1 MLLRKLRNSPQSCI
15 VSQQHLKIWFSEG
28 LSHMASTKLFTASLL
43 LTALA
48 CHAQTAIPYQKPPAA
63 IEQLLDAPPTPAVS
77 LSPDRTTLLI
87 AQPQTFPTIAE
98 VAQPRYRLAGLRLAP
113 ATATPSAASYN
124 IGLRLQSISS
134 TTHKSITGLPAK
146 LREADA
152 IWSPDSKHIAF
163 ANKSDTALELWIIDV
178 KAATAHRL
186 GGLLKL
192 NSILGRPCA
201 WLPDSSGLL
210 CKTVPANRGP
220 APKISEV
227 PTGPHI
233 SENLGKATPA
243 PTYEDM
249 LSTPDDEN
257 LFEYYTTTALAIVPL
272 TGPARTLPIKAQ
284 IDSAIPS
291 PDGRYALVEAIHRP
305 FSYTVPADR
314 FPLTTE
320 LVTLKTGAIKVL
332 NERPLI
338 DNLPISR
345 DAVEPG
351 PRDFQWRSDAPATL
365 VWIEAANHGLPD
377 PKAPVADFV
386 KALPAPF
393 TAEPTTLLEAP
404 LRISRGFG
412 GGGGLSWANDHLA
425 LATVS
430 RFSDRKSMILAFD
443 PSTSGKVTTLYSGS
457 SQDRYH
463 NPGRPLTHMNATG
476 QPVLQLTPDAQAIY
490 FVSEGASPQG
500 DQPFLAAM
508 PLTGGKEKILFRSAD
523 PYYDEP
529 IALLSDTKL
538 LVRRESKTESPNY
551 FSASLC
557 TQTAEP
563 QYGGA
568 FDSQLCDVVM
578 VSQITKFPSPF
589 AGIHMPTHQLLKY
602 KRADGVDLTATLWL
616 PFGYDKSQG
625 PLPTLMEAYPA
636 EFKTRA
642 AASQVSGSPNRFP
655 NFGWGGSAVYFAQAG
670 YAVLENAAIPI
681 IGEGDKQPND
691 TYVEQLVAGAKA
703 AVDAGVATGTVDRS
717 RVSVMGHSYGAFMTA
732 NLLAHTDIFRAGIAR
747 SGAYNRSLTPYGFQ
761 NEERTYWQDPQLY
774 YEMSPFSYADKIK
787 TPILLIHGEADDN
800 TGTYPIQ
807 SERFYAALKGQGA
820 TVRLVFLPLEP
831 HHYGAHESLQH
842 MLWEMTR
849 WLDTYVKPTTPVAKP
864 GE

>member
-134 TTHKSITGLPAK
+134 TTPKSITGLPAK

-393 TAEPTTLLEAP
+393 TAEPTTILEAP
-404 LRISRGFG
+404 LRISRGR
-412 GGGGLSWANDHLA
+412 GLSWANDHLA
-425 LATVS
+425 LATAS

-443 PSTSGKVTTLYSGS
+443 PSTPGASTAAKLTVLYQGS

-463 NPGRPLTHMNATG
+463 NPGRPLLHSNATG
-476 QPVLQLTPDAQAIY
+476 QPVLQLTADGSGIY
-490 FVSEGASPQG
+490 FVSEGASPEG
-500 DQPFLAAM
+500 DRPFLATM
-508 PLTGGKEKILFRSAD
+508 PLTGGKETILFRSFEPEYAD
-523 PYYDEP
+523 PV
-529 IALLSDTKL
+529 ALLSDSTLLIRQESQSEPPNFYSIAIPTKPPL
-538 LVRRESKTESPNY
+538 AIYRR
-551 FSASLC
+551 
-557 TQTAEP
+557 
-563 QYGGA
+563 
-568 FDSQLCDVVM
+568 
-578 VSQITKFPSPF
+578 ITNFPSPF
-589 AGIHMPTHQLLKY
+589 AGIPMPTHQLLKY

-616 PFGYDKSQG
+616 PYGYDKSQG

-655 NFGWGGSAVYFAQAG
+655 SFGWGGSAVYFAQAG

-691 TYVEQLVAGAKA
+691 TYPEQLVDGAKA

-717 RVSVMGHSYGAFMTA
+717 RVGVMGHSYGAFMTA

-747 SGAYNRSLTPYGFQ
+747 SGAYNRTLTPYGFQ
-761 NEERTYWQDPQLY
+761 NEERTYWQAPNVYFD
-774 YEMSPFSYADKIK
+774 MSPFSYADKIK

-849 WLDTYVKPTTPVAKP
+849 WLDTYVKPTTPAAKP
-864 GE
+864 TE